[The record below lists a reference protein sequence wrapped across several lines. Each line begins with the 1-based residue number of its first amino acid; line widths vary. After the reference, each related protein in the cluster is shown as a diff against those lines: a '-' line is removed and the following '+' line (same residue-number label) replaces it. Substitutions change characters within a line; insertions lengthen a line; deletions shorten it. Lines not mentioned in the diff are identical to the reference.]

1 MIRYSFTYFIIYIM
15 FIRFIIL
22 FSFHRVFIFFF
33 RWKVL
38 YLLFSSDINWILSN
52 FSRINIFKQWII
64 FLTFNFQRFKNNL
77 VSLSSPLFLTVNLT
91 SDSLMKLAIQI
102 LLEKGIFLK
111 ISILQNVASL
121 KFFIVIVRSFAV
133 NNST

>member
-38 YLLFSSDINWILSN
+38 YLLFFFDINWILSN